1 MLATPPII
9 GPGSVPPALLTRAH
23 GAARRLTAQGVGAGA
38 RVAID
43 TVASSDTL
51 AWFLGADLVGAA
63 ALIVEPGWTTR
74 ERAAVLA
81 DATPDL
87 VVTGTPGEAT
97 EGVTPAGDGRTWF
110 YLPTTSGSGGTPK
123 VLARTRDSWL
133 DSFAA
138 LGPLDGPVLIPGPLG
153 SSLFLFGALHA
164 FWCGQDVELL
174 PKWSPAAAA
183 RAATRTRS
191 VHLVPAMLTALLAV
205 LDREPGLRAAC
216 ALKTIVC
223 GGAHFGAGDR
233 ARLAELLPETEPLY
247 YYGSAEHSL
256 IAVERGDGGLRPVA
270 GVTVEIRDGVLWV
283 DSPLAHSARL
293 DGGTPRYVHTGFST
307 VDDRG
312 EFDGTGAL
320 VVRGRTASMV
330 SSGGK
335 LVAAEEVETVLRAV
349 PGVTDVLVTG
359 TPHRTLGSLVTA
371 VVETTDTSSV
381 VVRALRTAAR
391 TELEPGKRP
400 RRWLAVKELPRTA
413 AGKPAR
419 ATVAAMLR
427 DGTLAV
433 ETL

>member
-1 MLATPPII
+1 MLATPPIA
-9 GPGSVPPALLTRAH
+9 GPGSVPPALLARTH
-23 GAARRLTAQGVGAGA
+23 GAAEQLVEHGIGEGS

-43 TVASSDTL
+43 APDTL

-63 ALIVEPGWTTR
+63 ALIVEPGWSAR

-81 DATPDL
+81 DAAPDL
-87 VVTGTPGEAT
+87 VVTGEPGTAR

-110 YLPTTSGSGGTPK
+110 ALPTTSGSSGAPK

-138 LGPLDGPVLIPGPLG
+138 LGPLDGPVLIPGPLS

-174 PKWSPAAAA
+174 PRWDPAAAA
-183 RAATRTRS
+183 RAATRTAS
-191 VHLVPAMLTALLAV
+191 VHLVPAMLTGLLAV
-205 LDREPGLRAAC
+205 LDRQPETRAAC
-216 ALKTIVC
+216 TLKTIVC
-223 GGAHFGAGDR
+223 GGAHVDAADR
-233 ARLAELLPETEPLY
+233 ARLAALVPETEPLF

-256 IAVERGDGGLRPVA
+256 IAVERGGGGLRVVP
-270 GVTVEIRDGVLWV
+270 GVDVEIRDGILWV

-293 DGGTPRYVHTGFST
+293 DGGVPRYVHKGFST
-307 VDDRG
+307 VDDRA
-312 EFDGTGAL
+312 EFDETGAL
-320 VVRGRTASMV
+320 VIHGRAGSMV

-335 LVAAEEVETVLRAV
+335 LVACEEVEAVLRAV
-349 PGVTDVLVTG
+349 PGVADVLVAG

-371 VVETTDTSSV
+371 VVETTDTSSD

-419 ATVAAMLR
+419 AAVAAMLR
-427 DGTLAV
+427 NGGLAA
-433 ETL
+433 EPL